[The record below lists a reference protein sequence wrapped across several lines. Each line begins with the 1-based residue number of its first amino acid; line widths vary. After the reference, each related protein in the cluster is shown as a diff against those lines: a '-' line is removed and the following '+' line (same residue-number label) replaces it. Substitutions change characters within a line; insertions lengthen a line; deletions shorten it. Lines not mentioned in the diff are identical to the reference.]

1 MIGMFLT
8 SIQKLSGIPMV
19 WCIIDRRVNN
29 STCT

>member
-1 MIGMFLT
+1 MFLT

-19 WCIIDRRVNN
+19 WCIIDRRVIH